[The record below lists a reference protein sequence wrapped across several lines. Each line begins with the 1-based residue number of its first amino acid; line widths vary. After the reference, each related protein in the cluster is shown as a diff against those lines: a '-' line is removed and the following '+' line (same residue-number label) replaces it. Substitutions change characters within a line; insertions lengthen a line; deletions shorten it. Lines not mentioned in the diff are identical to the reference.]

1 MATEKNSQAPA
12 NLEKLDYW
20 TFIGLAMDAISEQL
34 DDPDPA
40 AAELVITLNR
50 ATNQLI
56 YDLESVVHRPQ
67 GLSWSAFRLLFVLW
81 LTGPIRPGQAARLT
95 GMGRAAV
102 SQLTRTLIA
111 KGMVKK
117 SPAPDDARTF
127 IIELTGEGHE
137 YTKRAYTAQNRRE
150 SQWAS
155 SLTEVERTMLVL
167 LLQKLMANRDQM
179 DIRIR
184 E

>member
-67 GLSWSAFRLLFVLW
+67 GL
-81 LTGPIRPGQAARLT
+81 
-95 GMGRAAV
+95 
-102 SQLTRTLIA
+102 
-111 KGMVKK
+111 
-117 SPAPDDARTF
+117 
-127 IIELTGEGHE
+127 
-137 YTKRAYTAQNRRE
+137 
-150 SQWAS
+150 
-155 SLTEVERTMLVL
+155 
-167 LLQKLMANRDQM
+167 
-179 DIRIR
+179 
-184 E
+184 